1 MKPKFLLL
9 MLIPL
14 LHGMFTTKET
24 LNNHATNMM
33 DMSIEDI
40 VYNSFSQ
47 QEETPGEPIDLGLS
61 VLWASHNMGASYPEG
76 YGDYYAW
83 GELEKKN
90 FYDCSTFKHIDGM
103 KNTCDLL

>member
-1 MKPKFLLL
+1 

-14 LHGMFTTKET
+14 LHGMFTKKEIPK
-24 LNNHATNMM
+24 NHATNMM

-61 VLWASHNMGASYPEG
+61 VS
-76 YGDYYAW
+76 
-83 GELEKKN
+83 
-90 FYDCSTFKHIDGM
+90 
-103 KNTCDLL
+103 

>member
-33 DMSIEDI
+33 DMSILF
-40 VYNSFSQ
+40 FS
-47 QEETPGEPIDLGLS
+47 TRG
-61 VLWASHNMGASYPEG
+61 N
-76 YGDYYAW
+76 AW
-83 GELEKKN
+83 
-90 FYDCSTFKHIDGM
+90 
-103 KNTCDLL
+103 

>member
-47 QEETPGEPIDLGLS
+47 QEEMPGEPKEIVCECGGRSKKTRPLRIEF
-61 VLWASHNMGASYPEG
+61 VEQM
-76 YGDYYAW
+76 AW
-83 GELEKKN
+83 YEV
-90 FYDCSTFKHIDGM
+90 
-103 KNTCDLL
+103 